1 MTRERP
7 GRMGSDTKLERIQ
20 ARREEMAIKV
30 KRMREGASGKEEW
43 SKLLGMA
50 NVSAYRR
57 VDS

>member
-1 MTRERP
+1 MYLANLANRTNLQRNDKRT

-43 SKLLGMA
+43 SEK
-50 NVSAYRR
+50 
-57 VDS
+57 